1 MKFSKWVVV
10 ILVVLIAA
18 ACSKEKETPKG
29 YKYTVV
35 RKGDGSIIKPGKFVS
50 IDLVFKDSKDSTW
63 SDSRTGEFPL
73 IIPVRDTAGMK
84 QEEGLEEL
92 FRVMSKGDS
101 FIMKIKAQS
110 LFEKTYRQPVPPKVD
125 PNSDFTFYL
134 SVKEVYDSTAVR
146 KLSEELMAK
155 QQEKMRVQQEEQ
167 LAKDTVTIDNY
178 LKEKN
183 IVAKTTPSGL
193 RYVLTKSGKG
203 ENVKPGQRVKIHY
216 AGYLLNGKYFDSSME
231 KVVKEQGLNGQ
242 PPFEPI
248 ELNAARGE
256 VIPGWDEAMQL
267 MNKGSKMT
275 VYIPSTLAYGP
286 NKRSADIIE
295 NSILVF
301 DMEMVDIK

>member
-1 MKFSKWVVV
+1 
-10 ILVVLIAA
+10 
-18 ACSKEKETPKG
+18 
-29 YKYTVV
+29 
-35 RKGDGSIIKPGKFVS
+35 
-50 IDLVFKDSKDSTW
+50 
-63 SDSRTGEFPL
+63 
-73 IIPVRDTAGMK
+73 
-84 QEEGLEEL
+84 
-92 FRVMSKGDS
+92 
-101 FIMKIKAQS
+101 
-110 LFEKTYRQPVPPKVD
+110 
-125 PNSDFTFYL
+125 
-134 SVKEVYDSTAVR
+134 
-146 KLSEELMAK
+146 
-155 QQEKMRVQQEEQ
+155 
-167 LAKDTVTIDNY
+167 
-178 LKEKN
+178 
-183 IVAKTTPSGL
+183 
-193 RYVLTKSGKG
+193 
-203 ENVKPGQRVKIHY
+203 VKPGQRVKIHY